1 MKEINN
7 YIIEDFINK
16 VSSARKTNQK
26 QVILDIKDA
35 QNLSDNIALVLARAL
50 GNLEKLQKNT
60 DNDNVTV
67 VSMDGGG
74 F

>member
-1 MKEINN
+1 VKEINN